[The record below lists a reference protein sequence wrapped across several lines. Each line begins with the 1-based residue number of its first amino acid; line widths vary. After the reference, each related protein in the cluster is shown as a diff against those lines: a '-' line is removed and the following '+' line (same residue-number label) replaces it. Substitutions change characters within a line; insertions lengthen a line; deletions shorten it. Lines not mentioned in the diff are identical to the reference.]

1 MAVVA
6 TLDVILA
13 AKTQQ
18 FNKDMQKEVGSIK
31 GLKTQ
36 FQSAGSF
43 DLGDIG
49 GSLRNLPAIAGPA
62 GLALV
67 GAFAGATVAVG
78 GTLAA
83 IKAIHAEMDRIDQVS
98 DAASKLGYSF
108 SELETVRQSFAE
120 TSGLGFEAV
129 DAALQKFNLGLAEAA
144 RTGQGD
150 VFDSLSAAGLNAGD
164 LIKMG
169 PVEALKEVSRATAEM
184 KNPADQMA
192 IAFELFGK
200 QGVSLVSSLREGPE
214 ALSEMER
221 FAKETGLALSQAQ
234 AEQVGAANDAFGRM
248 QNVAVG
254 AWRQISAEAAPVLQ
268 VIYEGVTEIGM
279 SFGGWQTVLPEI
291 VDTGA
296 QFAGIM
302 YDIGELAVYTYTTLG
317 KIKSLDFTGLGEG
330 LKEALDFS
338 SGDRFQANI
347 QAARDKAKQEA
358 NDKEKVFKGRGEES
372 AIAEYEARKQLAK
385 EQADAAMKAANDQ
398 AAYERKLYEETM
410 AARKKDQED
419 LQRAADNINRKF
431 DPGIQLRE
439 SLVELNRMLDAG
451 LISKKIFDKAS
462 MDAAA
467 SATPEYKGAV
477 SAQQGSVEAYKLII
491 ERDNKDNQLK
501 LQMKN
506 LAEKQLEALKQ
517 IAAGQGTLKA
527 AR

>member
-31 GLKTQ
+31 GLKGQ

-62 GLALV
+62 GAALV

-98 DAASKLGYSF
+98 DAASRLGFSF

-129 DAALQKFNLGLAEAA
+129 DSALQKFNLGLAEAA

-200 QGVSLVSSLREGPE
+200 QGVALVSSLREGPQ

-221 FAKETGLALSQAQ
+221 FARETGLALSQAQ

-248 QNVAVG
+248 QNVAIG
-254 AWRQISAEAAPVLQ
+254 AWRQISAEAAPVLT
-268 VIYEGVTEIGM
+268 VIYETVTEIGM
-279 SFGGWQTVLPEI
+279 SFGGWQSTLPEI

-296 QFAGIM
+296 QFAGM
-302 YDIGELAVYTYTTLG
+302 LYDIYEVATLTQKTLYNISTLNFSAVG
-317 KIKSLDFTGLGEG
+317 DDIQN
-330 LKEALDFS
+330 ALDFS
-338 SGDRFQANI
+338 TGDKFQAKI
-347 QAARDKAKQEA
+347 QEARDKAKQEA
-358 NDKEKVFKGRGEES
+358 KDKESVLKGRGEES

-385 EQADAAMKAANDQ
+385 EQSDAAMKAANDQ

-410 AARKKDQED
+410 EQRRRDQEE

-467 SATPEYKGAV
+467 SATPEFKGAV
-477 SAQQGSVEAYKLII
+477 SAQQGSVEAYKLIV
-491 ERDNKDNQLK
+491 ERDNRQNQLQM
-501 LQMKN
+501 QMKN

-517 IAAGQGTLKA
+517 IAAGQGTLRA